1 MRALVVYESMY
12 GNTHA
17 IADAIAEGIRATGE
31 VRVVP
36 VADAAPQMVV
46 WADLVIVGGPTHAHG
61 MSTSGSRK
69 SAVESAAKP
78 DGWSEVSLDPAAEGL
93 GIREWFES
101 VGDAAGKP
109 AAAFD
114 TRAKAPAILTGRA
127 SSGIAKG
134 LRSHGFRLLVDPE
147 SFLVDTHQRL
157 IGGEME
163 RATAWGA
170 NLAARLSEAV
180 PAGSR

>member
-12 GNTHA
+12 GNTHV
-17 IADAIAEGIRATGE
+17 IADAIAEGIRPTGD

-36 VADAAPQMVV
+36 VADVAPEIVV

-61 MSTSGSRK
+61 MSTSGSRQ
-69 SAVESAAKP
+69 SAVDSAAKP
-78 DGWSEVSLDPAAEGL
+78 DGWSQVSLDPTAGGL
-93 GIREWFES
+93 GIREWIDS
-101 VGDAAGKP
+101 LGDAAGKP

-114 TRAKAPAILTGRA
+114 TRAKGPAILTGRA
-127 SSGIAKG
+127 SSGIGKG
-134 LRSHGFRLLVDPE
+134 LRGHGFRLLVDPE

-157 IGGEME
+157 IGGEKE

-170 NLAARLSEAV
+170 SLAARVSNVAPV
-180 PAGSR
+180 GPH